1 MWKLF
6 KRNHLV
12 FASLATTGGVYY
24 YYNTTKRRPHKNY
37 QDPSTFTSKLFSS
50 ETYADANN
58 PTLFEGLSDRPHT
71 LWTPPSRKDMQN
83 LLKNS
88 SQENQIF
95 DILVIGGGATGSGT
109 ALDAATRGL
118 KVALVERDDF
128 AAGTSSRSTKLVHGG
143 VRYLEKAFTEFDYEQ
158 FKLVKEAL
166 HERAT
171 FLHIAPYLSYPL
183 PILLPIYK
191 WWQVPYFWVGVK
203 VYDFLAGFAGE
214 SLESSYFL
222 TRSKALEVFPWLKKD
237 KLVGAFIYYDGQH
250 NDARMN
256 VALALTAVSRG
267 AVVANHVEVLNLL
280 KDDQGKLK
288 GAHVRDNL
296 TGEEWDVMA
305 KVIINATGA
314 FTDGIRSMDNLQVQK
329 IVQPSSGVH
338 ITLPNY
344 YSPRNFGMIDPKT
357 SDGRVIFFLPWQ
369 GNTIAGTTDSPT
381 QVTYTP
387 IPTEGEIQ
395 WILNEVRSYLSADI
409 KVRRGDVLA
418 AWSGIRPLVRDPS
431 AKNTSQ
437 LVRSHVIDVSESNL
451 ITIAGGKWTTYRNMA
466 QETVD
471 KAVELFGLK
480 PLNDS
485 LTEKVKL
492 IGSHGY
498 SNTMFINLIQRFGL
512 ETEVAQHLAN
522 SYGDRAWAVAAFSE
536 PTGKRWPVFGQRI
549 SPFYPYIDAEVRY
562 AVHREYACTAVD
574 VIARRIRLAFLNA
587 RATLESLPHIVDI
600 MSQELGWSPERKTQE
615 FDQAVEFLY
624 TMGLPKSNEKL
635 TIEKVKQAKS
645 IKPSEFEELYS
656 RSQFQPEE
664 IASFQKAFSDLDKSG
679 DGLEFSDLNKA
690 LVMVGFSVPDQVLEK
705 IIEEAKLEKNRS
717 IEYDE
722 FLEVMSG
729 VKEYRIDRIK
739 GVDKTTMYVQSNIPT
754 ERSSGGV

>member
-1 MWKLF
+1 MWKFF
-6 KRNHLV
+6 KRNHLI
-12 FASLATTGGVYY
+12 FTSLATTGGVYY
-24 YYNTTKRRPHKNY
+24 YYNTTKRRPQKNY
-37 QDPSTFTSKLFSS
+37 QNPSTFTSKLFGS

-58 PTLFEGLSDRPHT
+58 PILFEGLSDRPHT
-71 LWTPPSRKDMQN
+71 LWTPPSRKEMQN

-143 VRYLEKAFTEFDYEQ
+143 VRYLEKAFTEFDFEQ
-158 FKLVKEAL
+158 LKLVRDAL
-166 HERAT
+166 HE
-171 FLHIAPYLSYPL
+171 L
-183 PILLPIYK
+183 
-191 WWQVPYFWVGVK
+191 PYFWVGVK
-203 VYDFLAGFAGE
+203 GYDFLASLAGE

-296 TGEEWDVMA
+296 TGEEWDIMA

-314 FTDGIRSMDNLQVQK
+314 FTDGIRSMDNLQVEK

-344 YSPRNFGMIDPKT
+344 YSPRNYGMIDPKT
-357 SDGRVIFFLPWQ
+357 SDGRVVFVLPWQ

-381 QVTYTP
+381 QVTYNP

-418 AWSGIRPLVRDPS
+418 AWSGIRPLVRDPA

-437 LVRSHVIDVSESNL
+437 LVRNHMIDVSESNL

-471 KAVELFGLK
+471 KAIELFELK

-498 SNTMFINLIQRFGL
+498 SNTMFIKLIQRFGL

-536 PTGKRWPVFGQRI
+536 PTGKSWPVFGKRI
-549 SPFYPYIDAEVRY
+549 SPFYPYIEAEVRY
-562 AVHREYACTAVD
+562 AVHREYACTAV
-574 VIARRIRLAFLNA
+574 VVARRTRLAFLNA
-587 RATLESLPHIVDI
+587 QVTLESLPHIIEI
-600 MSQELGWSPERKTQE
+600 MSQELGWSSERRTLE

-624 TMGLPKSNEKL
+624 TMGLPKSNGKL
-635 TIEKVKQAKS
+635 TLEGVKQIKH

-664 IASFQKAFSDLDKSG
+664 IASFQKVFSDLDKSG

-690 LVMVGFSVPDQVLEK
+690 LVMVGFSIPDQVLEK
-705 IIEEAKLEKNRS
+705 ILGEAKLEKNRS

-722 FLEVMSG
+722 FLEVLSG

-739 GVDKTTMYVQSNIPT
+739 GVDKATMYVQSNIPT